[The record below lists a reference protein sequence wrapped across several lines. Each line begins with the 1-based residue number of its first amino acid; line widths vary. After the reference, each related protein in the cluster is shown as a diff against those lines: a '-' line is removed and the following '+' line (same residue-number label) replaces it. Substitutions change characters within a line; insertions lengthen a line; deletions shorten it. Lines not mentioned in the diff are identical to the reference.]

1 MSVFDTWRYFVI
13 PVGATGALRTPL
25 LGLAPHVV
33 WPDRGIRWRNDGEAL
48 LLGVPPGA
56 YPDWAEAALAPYELS
71 YQEASALG
79 PACSGA
85 KRQRQSP
92 APSGA
97 KSSLRCVPLSARFAV
112 A

>member
-79 PACSGA
+79 ETAAWQAAEPESG
-85 KRQRQSP
+85 
-92 APSGA
+92 SG
-97 KSSLRCVPLSARFAV
+97 LSAATGWDAV
-112 A
+112 GESRH